1 MRFLF
6 LTGILL
12 LKSGFAP
19 GQSADRPSPAAES
32 AYQEA
37 VAAMNVGQT
46 DRGFQL
52 LDQALTRQP
61 DHHEALYA
69 RAYYHHANGT
79 DEEAI
84 RACRVL
90 LKSYPR
96 DTAAFLLRGQA
107 NAELARYEEA
117 EADFRRAW
125 LLDSTNF
132 QTLNELGHLFYA
144 TDDYERAR
152 THFDRSLALKD
163 NGFAREYRA
172 RMLYNEAQ
180 PALALAE
187 VERLIALEPDNPDA
201 RRLKAQIFVAMN
213 KDGEAIKIYTGLQ
226 KQNQLTEYD
235 LLNWGLIYYYQKK
248 YPSALTYF
256 SILKKHEVPDL
267 YYFKALTEY
276 RMRKFEAALGS
287 IDQAIALADPE
298 DEESAPYFHDRA
310 LIQQALPPK
319 KGPRPNAAFD
329 YLRAVALTPEI
340 TDGRNY
346 GGDTLDLLGSAKQV
360 LRGLYTSRQLDS
372 ARVRGYQ
379 RRATRLADED
389 AYPEALAETEK
400 AGRLDSL
407 DAYTHHLRGRCHLA
421 EAAYAPAIRDFE
433 QALRPA
439 GSPVAGNPVVGS
451 PVTDQTYHL
460 RGLAYAGLEMYPK
473 ALADFDQAIALN
485 GGEAEYF
492 YNRAFAHAEASDF
505 VRALA
510 DATKAT
516 ELQPAESEYWLG
528 RAELYLSNG
537 QFDLTL
543 ADCNHVLAT
552 ETDNADAY
560 YYRGAAHEGRKDYV
574 AAIREY
580 ARALDL
586 DPEFTEARQA
596 LEEVTLKAGQ

>member
-6 LTGILL
+6 LTGLLL

-19 GQSADRPSPAAES
+19 GQSVDRPAAES

-46 DRGFQL
+46 ARGFQL
-52 LDQALTRQP
+52 LDQALARQP

-90 LKSYPR
+90 LSAYPG

-107 NAELARYEEA
+107 NAELARYEAA

-125 LLDSTNF
+125 SLDSTDF
-132 QTLNELGHLFYA
+132 HVHNELGHLFYA
-144 TDDYERAR
+144 QDDYERAR
-152 THFDRSLALKD
+152 MHFDRSLALRA
-163 NGFAREYRA
+163 NGFAHEYRA

-180 PALALAE
+180 PAAALRE
-187 VERLIALEPDNPDA
+187 VERLIALEPGNPDA
-201 RRLKAQIFVAMN
+201 LRLKAQIFVAMN
-213 KDGEAIKIYTGLQ
+213 KDGEAIKLYTGLQ

-256 SILKKHEVPDL
+256 AILKKHDVPDL

-276 RMRKFEAALGS
+276 RMRKFETALQS

-319 KGPRPNAAFD
+319 KGPRPNAGSD

-340 TDGRNY
+340 VDGRNY
-346 GGDTLDLLGSAKQV
+346 GGDTLELLGSAKQA
-360 LRGLYTSRQLDS
+360 LRGTYTPRQLDS

-379 RRATRLADED
+379 RRATRLADGD

-400 AGRLDSL
+400 AWRLDSL
-407 DAYTHHLRGRCHLA
+407 DAYTYHLRGRCRLA
-421 EAAYAPAIRDFE
+421 EEAYAPAIRDFE
-433 QALRPA
+433 RALRP
-439 GSPVAGNPVVGS
+439 SGNPVA
-451 PVTDQTYHL
+451 DQTYHL
-460 RGLAYAGLEMYPK
+460 RGLAYAGLEMYPR
-473 ALADFDQAIALN
+473 AVADFDQAITLN

-492 YNRAFAHAEASDF
+492 YNRAFAHAGTNDF
-505 VRALA
+505 TRALA
-510 DATKAT
+510 DATQAI
-516 ELQPAESEYWLG
+516 ELQPAESEYRLG
-528 RAELYLSNG
+528 RAEFYLGDG
-537 QFDLTL
+537 QFDQTL
-543 ADCNHVLAT
+543 GDCNHVLAT

-560 YYRGAAHEGRKDYV
+560 YYRGAAYEGLKNYSL
-574 AAIREY
+574 ALREY
-580 ARALDL
+580 AQALHL

-596 LEEVTLKAGQ
+596 LEEVTLKAGK